1 MSEAQKQALEKEVDV
16 KTSQLIEVSN
26 SLEKAEAEQREQRL
40 QEQIDLLNKKV
51 TTLTGAITDMEMKI
65 SNSTQ
70 DDKYALTKAK
80 LIRLMKDLGYYE

>member
-1 MSEAQKQALEKEVDV
+1 MSEAQRKALEKEVDV

-26 SLEKAEAEQREQRL
+26 SLEKAEAKQREQRL
-40 QEQIDLLNKKV
+40 QEQIDVLNKKV

-80 LIRLMKDLGYYE
+80 LIKLMKDLGYYE

>member
-1 MSEAQKQALEKEVDV
+1 MSEAQRQALEKEVDV

-26 SLEKAEAEQREQRL
+26 SLEKAEAKLREQRL
-40 QEQIDLLNKKV
+40 QEQIDVLNKKV

>member
-1 MSEAQKQALEKEVDV
+1 MSEAQRQALEKEVDV

-26 SLEKAEAEQREQRL
+26 SLEKAEAKLREQRL
-40 QEQIDLLNKKV
+40 QEQIDVLNKKV

-80 LIRLMKDLGYYE
+80 LIKLMKDLGYYE

>member
-1 MSEAQKQALEKEVDV
+1 MSEAQRKALEKEVDV

-26 SLEKAEAEQREQRL
+26 SLEKAEAKQREQIL
-40 QEQIDLLNKKV
+40 QEQIDVLNKKV